1 MDTTKAVADTEN
13 KSSLGASN
21 PDSSHF
27 KITADQ
33 STPVEMKDS
42 VTDLSSIMDTNMS
55 NSLLPPSVLSLNK
68 SLV

>member
-1 MDTTKAVADTEN
+1 MDTTKAVADTQN
-13 KSSLGASN
+13 KSAQDASN

-42 VTDLSSIMDTNMS
+42 STDRKVGRMS
-55 NSLLPPSVLSLNK
+55 LR
-68 SLV
+68 

>member
-42 VTDLSSIMDTNMS
+42 STDRKVGRMS
-55 NSLLPPSVLSLNK
+55 LR
-68 SLV
+68 